1 MPVLASC
8 PIFSQNLGMDV
19 AQYPLERKDRADPS
33 LTPGSIFQVIRKLIF
48 NPSPLV
54 APTPSLTTTLFKS
67 DKPSVVKSFL
77 FAIPGSGETLCS
89 LFPWA
94 FDVLNRTGIFL
105 PKTSHSGRFWL
116 VFGHWTNPG
125 ISPRVKS
132 TWAQLWH
139 FLVLFWNVSNFYW
152 RLGKLKYF
160 QLASKFFIEEKNW
173 LKNLMAAP
181 NLNNRLKRE
190 QSSTLNWAAQGDS
203 VQFSTEQG
211 LWHSFPW
218 GGESSKPPRPHHDLR
233 NVLRPWPW

>member
-1 MPVLASC
+1 MIPRIIGPKKCLSWPHV
-8 PIFSQNLGMDV
+8 PFSHRIWGWML
-19 AQYPLERKDRADPS
+19 PSTPWKDRADPS

-132 TWAQLWH
+132 T
-139 FLVLFWNVSNFYW
+139 
-152 RLGKLKYF
+152 
-160 QLASKFFIEEKNW
+160 
-173 LKNLMAAP
+173 
-181 NLNNRLKRE
+181 
-190 QSSTLNWAAQGDS
+190 
-203 VQFSTEQG
+203 
-211 LWHSFPW
+211 
-218 GGESSKPPRPHHDLR
+218 
-233 NVLRPWPW
+233 